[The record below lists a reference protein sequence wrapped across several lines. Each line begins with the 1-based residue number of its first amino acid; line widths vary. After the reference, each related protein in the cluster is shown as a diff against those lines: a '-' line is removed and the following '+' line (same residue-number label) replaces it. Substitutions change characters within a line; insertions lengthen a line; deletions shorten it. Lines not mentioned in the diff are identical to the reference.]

1 MIKQNPN
8 LEVEISGHTDFVG
21 SKEFNKSLSLRRA
34 NAVRSFLTSKGV
46 DPRRIKTVGYGE
58 ERPIASND
66 DEQEGRELNRRVE
79 FKVLGN

>member
-1 MIKQNPN
+1 MMKQNPN
-8 LEVEISGHTDFVG
+8 LTIEISGHTDFVG
-21 SKEFNKSLSLRRA
+21 AKDFNKALSLRRA
-34 NAVRSFLTSKGV
+34 NAVRGFLTSKGV
-46 DPRRIKTVGYGE
+46 DPRRIKTKGYGE